1 MKPIQKDIWVIDK
14 NKFEFDF
21 KNKTIECKLF
31 FNEITFEQ
39 VEWMHKHILER
50 QAVDDLQRL

>member
-1 MKPIQKDIWVIDK
+1 MKPIQKDVWRLDN

-21 KNKTIECKLF
+21 KNKEIKCYLC
-31 FNEITFEQ
+31 FNKITFEQ

-50 QAVDDLQRL
+50 QAVDDLQKL